1 MLIAF
6 YINLEM
12 LASIHR
18 KSVNDNLSEHAM
30 ILIGF
35 HKGLDWTKAPALTKI
50 AIDRFEAR
58 TEQTGRNNEHIHKDI
73 DNPDIY
79 NP

>member
-6 YINLEM
+6 YIKMEM
-12 LASIHR
+12 LACIHR
-18 KSVNDNLSEHAM
+18 KPVNHNLSEQTM

-35 HKGLDWTKAPALTKI
+35 QKSLDRTKAPALTEV

-58 TEQTGRNNEHIHKDI
+58 TEQTGRNDEHIHKDI